1 MPVIAQVV
9 PKASEYDLII
19 YANTQKALAVTL
31 ANGFA

>member
-9 PKASEYDLII
+9 RPASEYDLI